1 METKAG
7 LRIGD
12 GGGSFYDPTIFNINS
27 CVRDV
32 MDRELE
38 ITKIKSDRQFVSSRA
53 MLDLALR

>member
-38 ITKIKSDRQFVSSRA
+38 ITKINLTDSS
-53 MLDLALR
+53 